1 MPKTTKG
8 LTDSPTPTTIA
19 PKPNER
25 KPKST
30 TPKPVATPTNRPRAS
45 PSAKAVEAAPTP
57 KKNPLSAGVYTPR
70 GLHPKTAT
78 QLTPAQIENAKLV
91 SISYIMDTQMQGAG
105 GSVADSFLDGTET
118 LLMNNLDY
126 EMINDLSTKDYV
138 VVRRGQETKI
148 VFRGK
153 QDDTDMPHAKRVI
166 RGEMRDYSELDT
178 LYETLAKRN
187 PGGEIEIVS
196 YSNGTPKGLYL
207 SEKYNLQHF
216 AIDGLLGPQETRA
229 LINRS
234 PGAAPLE
241 LMKTTQTG
249 LSSPAITAAQAA
261 LGREITNTT
270 LTEINPVKATGSHYE
285 QFVEQHSLSNYQNR
299 DRTTNRP
306 LSQEDRVPSSLR
318 TRIAGSVAT
327 GIVPGVLGNLLVES
341 LAPKDTPKEGKIAE
355 QAIATSG
362 LTRVISPLAGVGAM
376 GMSESLLPLYA
387 ALEAGDKT
395 GEAVDQALPESTP
408 ATARGAIEG
417 GVSGAAGGAAFGVAA
432 AGQKVAG
439 RAIAQGA
446 ARLAA
451 PAGGYALLATTEE
464 ATIGTGVLTGVQTTG
479 YAALAASEEAAILAE
494 SAVVTEEI
502 GLGAAALAGAE
513 MGGLLTSELG
523 PLALVG
529 AAVGAGVGLL
539 TAALTSG

>member
-1 MPKTTKG
+1 M
-8 LTDSPTPTTIA
+8 
-19 PKPNER
+19 
-25 KPKST
+25 
-30 TPKPVATPTNRPRAS
+30 
-45 PSAKAVEAAPTP
+45 
-57 KKNPLSAGVYTPR
+57 
-70 GLHPKTAT
+70 H
-78 QLTPAQIENAKLV
+78 
-91 SISYIMDTQMQGAG
+91 
-105 GSVADSFLDGTET
+105 
-118 LLMNNLDY
+118 
-126 EMINDLSTKDYV
+126 
-138 VVRRGQETKI
+138 
-148 VFRGK
+148 
-153 QDDTDMPHAKRVI
+153 
-166 RGEMRDYSELDT
+166 
-178 LYETLAKRN
+178 
-187 PGGEIEIVS
+187 
-196 YSNGTPKGLYL
+196 
-207 SEKYNLQHF
+207 
-216 AIDGLLGPQETRA
+216 
-229 LINRS
+229 
-234 PGAAPLE
+234 
-241 LMKTTQTG
+241 
-249 LSSPAITAAQAA
+249 
-261 LGREITNTT
+261 
-270 LTEINPVKATGSHYE
+270 
-285 QFVEQHSLSNYQNR
+285 EQHSLSNYQNR
-299 DRTTNRP
+299 VRTTNRP

-318 TRIAGSVAT
+318 TRNIAGSVAT
-327 GIVPGVLGNLLVES
+327 GIIPGVLGSLLVES
-341 LAPKDTPKEGKIAE
+341 LAPDTPKEGKIAE

-362 LTRVISPLAGVGAM
+362 LTRVISPLAGVGAV
-376 GMSESLLPLYA
+376 GMSETLLPLYA

-464 ATIGTGVLTGVQTTG
+464 ATIVQTTG

>member
-1 MPKTTKG
+1 
-8 LTDSPTPTTIA
+8 
-19 PKPNER
+19 
-25 KPKST
+25 
-30 TPKPVATPTNRPRAS
+30 
-45 PSAKAVEAAPTP
+45 
-57 KKNPLSAGVYTPR
+57 
-70 GLHPKTAT
+70 
-78 QLTPAQIENAKLV
+78 
-91 SISYIMDTQMQGAG
+91 
-105 GSVADSFLDGTET
+105 
-118 LLMNNLDY
+118 
-126 EMINDLSTKDYV
+126 
-138 VVRRGQETKI
+138 
-148 VFRGK
+148 
-153 QDDTDMPHAKRVI
+153 
-166 RGEMRDYSELDT
+166 
-178 LYETLAKRN
+178 
-187 PGGEIEIVS
+187 
-196 YSNGTPKGLYL
+196 
-207 SEKYNLQHF
+207 
-216 AIDGLLGPQETRA
+216 
-229 LINRS
+229 
-234 PGAAPLE
+234 
-241 LMKTTQTG
+241 
-249 LSSPAITAAQAA
+249 
-261 LGREITNTT
+261 
-270 LTEINPVKATGSHYE
+270 
-285 QFVEQHSLSNYQNR
+285 
-299 DRTTNRP
+299 
-306 LSQEDRVPSSLR
+306 
-318 TRIAGSVAT
+318 
-327 GIVPGVLGNLLVES
+327 
-341 LAPKDTPKEGKIAE
+341 
-355 QAIATSG
+355 
-362 LTRVISPLAGVGAM
+362 M

>member
-1 MPKTTKG
+1 
-8 LTDSPTPTTIA
+8 
-19 PKPNER
+19 
-25 KPKST
+25 
-30 TPKPVATPTNRPRAS
+30 
-45 PSAKAVEAAPTP
+45 
-57 KKNPLSAGVYTPR
+57 
-70 GLHPKTAT
+70 
-78 QLTPAQIENAKLV
+78 
-91 SISYIMDTQMQGAG
+91 
-105 GSVADSFLDGTET
+105 
-118 LLMNNLDY
+118 
-126 EMINDLSTKDYV
+126 
-138 VVRRGQETKI
+138 
-148 VFRGK
+148 
-153 QDDTDMPHAKRVI
+153 MPHAKRVI
-166 RGEMRDYSELDT
+166 TGQTRDYSDLDN
-178 LYETLAKRN
+178 LYAKLTKRN

-207 SEKYNLQHF
+207 SERYNLQHF
-216 AIDGLLGPQETRA
+216 AIDGLLGPQETRL

-241 LMKTTQTG
+241 LIKTTGTG
-249 LSSPAITAAQAA
+249 LSSPAITAAQVA
-261 LGREITNTT
+261 LGRDITNTT
-270 LTEINPVKATGSHYE
+270 LTRIQPVKATGSHYE

-306 LSQEDRVPSSLR
+306 LSQEDRIPSSLR
-318 TRIAGSVAT
+318 TRNIAGSVAT
-327 GIVPGVLGNLLVES
+327 GIIPGVLGSLLVES
-341 LAPKDTPKEGKIAE
+341 LAPDTPKEGKIAE

-362 LTRVISPLAGVGAM
+362 LTRVISPLAGVGAV
-376 GMSESLLPLYA
+376 GMSETLLPLYA